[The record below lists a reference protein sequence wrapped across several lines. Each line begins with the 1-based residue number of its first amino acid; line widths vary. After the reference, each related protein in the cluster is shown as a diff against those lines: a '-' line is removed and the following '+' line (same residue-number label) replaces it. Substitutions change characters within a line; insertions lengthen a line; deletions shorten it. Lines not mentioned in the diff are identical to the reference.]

1 MKIFIISLLFLFHS
15 PVISHESSFYSS
27 DKDKCFRTIYKEK
40 YIPGDSLN
48 PGYVSSWEEY
58 LNIPCNNNQIKKTAE
73 KKNNTSKFKTN
84 KCNETLGSLVGG
96 GVAASL
102 SAGDAYAWSIPLG
115 LVLGKGIASSNC

>member
-1 MKIFIISLLFLFHS
+1 MKVFIISLLFLFQS

-40 YIPGDSLN
+40 YIPGNSLN

-58 LNIPCNNNQIKKTAE
+58 LNIPCNNNQITKTEE
-73 KKNNTSKFKTN
+73 KKNNTSKFKAK
-84 KCNETLGSLVGG
+84 KCNETLGALVGG

-102 SAGDAYAWSIPLG
+102 SAVDAYGWSIPLG
-115 LVLGKGIASSNC
+115 LVLGKGIAKSDC

>member
-1 MKIFIISLLFLFHS
+1 MKILIISFLFLLHS

-27 DKDKCFRTIYKEK
+27 DKDKCFKTTYKEK

-48 PGYVSSWEEY
+48 PGYVRSWEEY
-58 LNIPCNNNQIKKTAE
+58 LSIPCNTNQIKNTPE

-84 KCNETLGSLVGG
+84 KCNGTLGSLIGG

-102 SAGDAYAWSIPLG
+102 SAVDAYGWSIPLG

>member
-1 MKIFIISLLFLFHS
+1 MKILIISFLFLLHS

-40 YIPGDSLN
+40 YIPGNSLN
-48 PGYVSSWEEY
+48 PGYVISWEEY
-58 LNIPCNNNQIKKTAE
+58 LNIPCNNNKIKKKAE
-73 KKNNTSKFKTN
+73 KKNNTSKLKTN

-96 GVAASL
+96 GLAASL
-102 SAGDAYAWSIPLG
+102 SAGDAYGWSIPLG